1 MKKYVLFFV
10 IGLVTLLTQTA
21 NAQYEKG
28 DNLLNLGIGVNSYYS
43 GGIPFSA
50 SFEHGIT
57 DEISVGAG
65 LDYLNYSYRAG
76 GYKYGFSALYI
87 GGRGSY
93 HFNKLFNLAVEELDL
108 YGGASLGFR
117 SFSWKDGYNNSTL
130 GNTYG
135 NGVYFGIHIGARY
148 YFKPSIGAFA
158 EVGAGGSS
166 NAKLGVA
173 FKF

>member
-1 MKKYVLFFV
+1 MKKILFCV
-10 IGLVTLLTQTA
+10 VGLICFFSFEA
-21 NAQYEKG
+21 KAQYAQG
-28 DNLLNLGIGVNSYYS
+28 DKLLNLGIGVNSYYS

-50 SFEHGIT
+50 SFEYGIT

-65 LDYLNYSYRAG
+65 FDYLNYNYNFSG
-76 GYKYGFSALYI
+76 TKYGFSAIYI

-117 SFSWKDGYNNSTL
+117 SFTWKDNYNNSTL

-135 NGVYFGIHIGARY
+135 NGVYVGIHIGARY
-148 YFKPSIGAFA
+148 YFAPSIGAFL

-173 FKF
+173 FRF